1 MCTSGSVRECERGV
15 LCEKKR
21 ERRQSKIRGRERAGQ
36 RWRYEMKLC
45 GREVKGVGGS
55 RGGSKKSDP
64 PLPLFIYFLRA
75 GMLHQSFNIWVGL
88 PPRSLGTSK

>member
-1 MCTSGSVRECERGV
+1 MVEVVVKSVYQWECERGV

-36 RWRYEMKLC
+36 RGRYEMKLC

-64 PLPLFIYFLRA
+64 PFLYLFIF
-75 GMLHQSFNIWVGL
+75 
-88 PPRSLGTSK
+88 